1 MKFFRYIASA
11 LVAVS
16 FLTSCSDDVVAERR
30 PGADS
35 DPLTIK
41 AQFGK
46 NLVGRVTVDGRP
58 RQGVVVSD
66 GINVITTD
74 ANGEYQMYTTGRQHV
89 FISVPADCELP
100 THLGDPKFYKTLDF
114 SDAAI
119 IQRDFKLVSI
129 PPKTE
134 WTLFTMAD
142 PQLGNDKDITEFTAM
157 VPRMAEF
164 ASGLA
169 ANVYGISLG
178 DIVWNKPDYYAT
190 YSKEMHNI
198 PVPVFSVIG
207 NHDHNEGVKNDT
219 ESDRDFRNALGPT
232 YYSAN
237 IGDCHLVV
245 LDDVLYSGANGRN
258 DYIGAITQAQ
268 LEWLEKDLSYVDHD
282 KAIIVG
288 LHIPTMRRNRPSSHL
303 TNCNALYDL
312 VKDFKDVQIL
322 SGHSHN
328 HYTTTVASNITETT
342 FASVMGAYWYPL
354 CNDGA
359 PRGYGALEF
368 NGNKVVNKYFI
379 GDGCDRNY
387 QMKLYAPEDAVL
399 WNPSK
404 KAGDAYDK
412 ILANIFCWHEDWTVE
427 VKEDNGAWTVLPA
440 SARLVPSQNGG
451 KCWDPD
457 VRKAAEANGGELPA
471 NHGGSKPE
479 DNNDHMFLYTPGE
492 NWQSVSFRA
501 TDSFGNVYTETINNK

>member
-1 MKFFRYIASA
+1 MKLFRYMASA
-11 LVAVS
+11 MVAVS
-16 FLTSCSDDVVAERR
+16 FLASCTDDVVAERR

-46 NLVGRVTVDGRP
+46 NLVGRVTVDGQP

-66 GINVITTD
+66 GINVMTTD

-100 THLGDPKFYKTLDF
+100 TLLGDPKFYKTLDY

-119 IQRDFKLVSI
+119 IQRDFRLVSI
-129 PPKTE
+129 PKKTE

-142 PQLGNDKDITEFTAM
+142 PQIGNEKDVTDFVGMI
-157 VPRMAEF
+157 PRMAEF
-164 ASGLA
+164 ASSLPS
-169 ANVYGISLG
+169 NVYGISLG
-178 DIVWNKPDYYAT
+178 DIVWNKPEYFDTYA
-190 YSKEMHNI
+190 KEMRNI

-219 ESDRDFRNALGPT
+219 ESDKDFRDALGPT

-245 LDDVLYSGANGRN
+245 LDDVLYSGVNGRN
-258 DYIGAITQAQ
+258 DYTGTITDAQ
-268 LEWLEKDLSYVDHD
+268 LEWLEKDLSYVDPD
-282 KAIIVG
+282 KAVIIG
-288 LHIPTMRRNRPSSHL
+288 LHIPTKRRNSSTHV
-303 TNCNALYDL
+303 TNNQALYDL
-312 VKDFKDVQIL
+312 VKDFKEVQIL

-328 HYTTTVASNITETT
+328 HYTTTIASNITETT
-342 FASVMGAYWYPL
+342 FAAVMGAYWYPL
-354 CNDGA
+354 CNDGS
-359 PRGYGALEF
+359 PRGYGALDF
-368 NGNKVVNKYFI
+368 NGNTLVNKYFI

-387 QMKLYAPEDAVL
+387 QMKLYRPEDAVL

-404 KAGDAYDK
+404 KEGDPYDK

-427 VKEDNGAWTVLPA
+427 VKEDAGAWTVLPA
-440 SARLVPSQNGG
+440 SARLIPSQNGG

-457 VRKAAEANGGELPA
+457 VRKCLVDGVIPA
-471 NHGGSKPE
+471 NHGGSAPE
-479 DNNDHMFLYTPGE
+479 NNNDHMFLYTPQPG
-492 NWQSVSFRA
+492 WQSVSFRA
-501 TDSFGNVYTETINNK
+501 TDSFGNVYTETITNN